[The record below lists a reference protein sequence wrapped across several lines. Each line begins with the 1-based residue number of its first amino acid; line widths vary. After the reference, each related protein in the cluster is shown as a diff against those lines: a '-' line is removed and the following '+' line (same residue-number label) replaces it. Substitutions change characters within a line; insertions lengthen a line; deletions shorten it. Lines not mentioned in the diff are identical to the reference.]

1 MRMRVADIV
10 PARLLQL
17 KEAVVVAHDP
27 IIADRALV
35 FQTKNLPQ
43 LDRARR
49 LAVIVFRCRRFG
61 RVKPSI
67 GPLGIGHYLLDL
79 DWSATFLVG
88 CGMTAS

>member
-10 PARLLQL
+10 SARLLQL

-35 FQTKNLPQ
+35 FQTKTLPQ

-49 LAVIVFRCRRFG
+49 LAVIVFRCRRVG
-61 RVKPSI
+61 RVKR
-67 GPLGIGHYLLDL
+67 
-79 DWSATFLVG
+79 G
-88 CGMTAS
+88 CVPANTPAAEIDSPARAYRCF

>member
-17 KEAVVVAHDP
+17 KEAFVVAHDP

-43 LDRARR
+43 LDRAQR
-49 LAVIVFRCRRFG
+49 LAVIVF
-61 RVKPSI
+61 
-67 GPLGIGHYLLDL
+67 
-79 DWSATFLVG
+79 
-88 CGMTAS
+88 